1 VQRVYVIYH
10 ITINYLLDIFFNTEN
25 NKQMNIGSLLPRHA
39 RYRSK
44 HLAFVIGEERL
55 NFCELNIR
63 VNRLANALLAA
74 GILKG
79 QKMATVLPNC
89 EELMLLYWAAAKT
102 GIVIVP
108 GSPLLQASGLTTLLR
123 DSDTEIV
130 FADASFAET
139 LQSIKK
145 DLPAIQNMNWILV
158 GDGKRH
164 SSGLTVSGFK
174 SYADFISGAEETE
187 PPDAKIVDGDIY
199 NIMYSSGTTG
209 APKGIIHTHYV
220 RANYCTHFASAWR
233 MSPESIVL
241 HAGAIVFNGA
251 MLDLMPWMYL
261 GATYILHHSFDAGAV
276 LKTIEEEKVTHIVM
290 VPTQI
295 MALLNHPEFMPEKLG
310 SLEMLQNVGAPLLLE
325 YKHKLNEELP
335 GIFYE
340 LYGVT
345 EGFFSV
351 LDRDDAL
358 RKVGSVGSAP
368 SFFDIRILRENG
380 EECEPDEVGEICGRG
395 PMMMPGYYKRPDLT
409 KKTIVDGWL
418 HSGDLGFIDE
428 DGFLFLVDRVKDM
441 IISGGVNVYPKDIEE
456 VIIQH
461 PAVSEVAIFG
471 IPDEKWGEIP
481 IAAVIFHKEQNVVE
495 EDLKTWINQRVD
507 AKFQRVAD
515 VQVLEDFPR
524 NIAGKTLKREMR
536 EIYVN
541 N

>member
-1 VQRVYVIYH
+1 
-10 ITINYLLDIFFNTEN
+10 
-25 NKQMNIGSLLPRHA
+25 MNIGSLLPRHA
-39 RYRSK
+39 RYRSE

-55 NFCELNIR
+55 SYHEMNVR
-63 VNRLANALLAA
+63 VNRLANAILAS
-74 GILKG
+74 GIRKG
-79 QKMATVLPNC
+79 EKMATVLPNC
-89 EELMLLYWAAAKT
+89 EELMLLYWVAAKT

-108 GSPLLQASGLTTLLR
+108 SSPLLLASGLKTLLL
-123 DSDTEIV
+123 DSDTVIV
-130 FADASFAET
+130 FADESFAET
-139 LQSIKK
+139 LENIRD
-145 DLPAIQNMNWILV
+145 DLPNIQKERWILV
-158 GDGKRH
+158 GEGKMH
-164 SSGLTVSGFK
+164 PGFQT
-174 SYADFISGAEETE
+174 YADFISETSEGE
-187 PPDAKIVDGDIY
+187 PPDTDLGDDDVY

-209 APKGIIHTHYV
+209 APKGIVHTHYV
-220 RANYCTHFASAWR
+220 RATYCTHFASAWR
-233 MSPESIVL
+233 MCPESIVL

-276 LKTIEEEKVTHIVM
+276 LQTIEKEKVTHIVM
-290 VPTQI
+290 VPVQI
-295 MALLNHPEFMPEKLG
+295 MALLNHPEFDPKKLY

-325 YKHKLNEELP
+325 YKHKLNEVLP

-351 LDRDDAL
+351 LDRDDAV

-368 SFFDIRILRENG
+368 PFIDIRILTEND
-380 EECEPDEVGEICGRG
+380 EECEPNEVGEICGRG

-409 KKTIVDGWL
+409 EKTIVDGWL
-418 HSGDLGFIDE
+418 HSGDLGYMDE

-461 PAVSEVAIFG
+461 PAVAEVAVLG

-481 IAAVIFHKEQNVVE
+481 IAAVIFHKEQKIAAK
-495 EDLKTWINQRVD
+495 DLKIWINQRVN

-515 VQVLEDFPR
+515 VQILDVFPR

-536 EIYVN
+536 ETYIN